1 MENAA
6 DALKLAFGVAIFV
19 VAMAILFSTVS
30 LAQRVATTL
39 VTEVDEQTYIVYD
52 EADIANDLI
61 ATDSNGVKCREV
73 TLKDIIPTIYRYSSE
88 SYGVTIIDKS
98 KNRLNQIVARFDT
111 ATETLCN
118 TWRSDNAGMEPTV
131 GSNGEMTYGEK
142 QGQIKHLNNY
152 VLAPVG
158 AYLLNETNSNDLKA
172 LFQRLYK
179 YTGNSAY
186 EFYCPWLVGNN
197 SNEKEK
203 FVAQRINS
211 DLSRKNNKI

>member
-6 DALKLAFGVAIFV
+6 DALKLAFGVLIFV
-19 VAMAILFSTVS
+19 IALALLFSTVS

-52 EADIANDLI
+52 EADIANDSI
-61 ATDSNGVKCREV
+61 ETDRNGVKCRVV

-88 SYGVTIIDKS
+88 SYGVTIIDDGE
-98 KNRLNQIVARFDT
+98 IVARFDT
-111 ATETLCN
+111 ATETVCN
-118 TWRSDNAGMEPTV
+118 NWKSDNSGMNDTTDM
-131 GSNGEMTYGEK
+131 NGEIHYGEK
-142 QGQIKHLNNY
+142 HGHIIHLNKY
-152 VLAPVG
+152 VLDPVD
-158 AYLLNETNSNDLKA
+158 AKKLSETNPQDLKT
-172 LFQRLYK
+172 LFQKLYK

-197 SNEKEK
+197 ANEKEK

-211 DLSRKNNKI
+211 DLSRKRYDL